1 MFCLRS
7 HRRHGPV
14 VSANTQ
20 VTAHTA
26 KVSMVESAGMSVK
39 DGRDRQVLA
48 TGVKGEANSFEANS
62 DMLVEPVGEAA
73 KNLQDPSK

>member
-1 MFCLRS
+1 
-7 HRRHGPV
+7 
-14 VSANTQ
+14 
-20 VTAHTA
+20 
-26 KVSMVESAGMSVK
+26 MVESAGMSVK

-73 KNLQDPSK
+73 KNLQDLSQKSRECSLRLESMARAVRWSIQREVDVDT

>member
-1 MFCLRS
+1 
-7 HRRHGPV
+7 
-14 VSANTQ
+14 
-20 VTAHTA
+20 
-26 KVSMVESAGMSVK
+26 MVESAGMSVK

-73 KNLQDPSK
+73 KNLQDPSKKPRECSLRLESMARAACGSIQREVDVDK